1 MAKTGLGLF
10 TRNCTDINRNNTAM
24 RRLLFAAAIVATLN
38 IKAEIKPA
46 TILQSGMVVEYSKPL
61 TLWGTADPGEKFDIK
76 INNSRKA
83 RVVAD
88 QDGNWKVQLK
98 PLASGGPYEIR
109 IGDKTLKN
117 VLSGDVVLC
126 SGQSNMELYVYRV
139 DDMFHDLISTYQN
152 DNIRQFIAPKEMSFD
167 GPRQDLD
174 GGEWISTSPSRSRNF
189 SALGYFLAME
199 MNARTGRPV
208 GIINCSWGGTPI
220 ESWMSERSLSGFQR
234 QLAQLD
240 IDRDNGYRERVTAME
255 REKQGRWNAALWA
268 GDPGR
273 KEHWESGNTDISSW
287 QTIDLL
293 KERSWTTDGCNPIA
307 GSHWFAKKIN
317 VPAELASKP
326 AILRMGVIVD
336 SDSTYVNGEFVG
348 TVSYCYPPRIYKLRE
363 GLLKPGENTVTVR
376 LVSNGG
382 YGEFITEKPYKLVFE
397 GGEELSIEGN
407 WQYMP
412 GKAMPKAPGS
422 TFWCYS
428 PTVLY
433 NSMIS
438 PITNYGVG
446 NVVWYQGES
455 NVSTRNEYGRL
466 LERMVDLWRSDRK
479 DQTLPFYVVELANFL
494 PESDMEGRKAWA
506 EMREIQRKACDKIG
520 NCSIVDNYDLGEWN
534 DIHPLD
540 KKTLAM
546 RIVDKMN
553 IKVRK
558 KSKK

>member
-1 MAKTGLGLF
+1 
-10 TRNCTDINRNNTAM
+10 M

-307 GSHWFAKKIN
+307 GSHWFAK
-317 VPAELASKP
+317 
-326 AILRMGVIVD
+326 R
-336 SDSTYVNGEFVG
+336 
-348 TVSYCYPPRIYKLRE
+348 
-363 GLLKPGENTVTVR
+363 
-376 LVSNGG
+376 
-382 YGEFITEKPYKLVFE
+382 
-397 GGEELSIEGN
+397 
-407 WQYMP
+407 
-412 GKAMPKAPGS
+412 
-422 TFWCYS
+422 
-428 PTVLY
+428 
-433 NSMIS
+433 
-438 PITNYGVG
+438 
-446 NVVWYQGES
+446 
-455 NVSTRNEYGRL
+455 
-466 LERMVDLWRSDRK
+466 
-479 DQTLPFYVVELANFL
+479 
-494 PESDMEGRKAWA
+494 
-506 EMREIQRKACDKIG
+506 
-520 NCSIVDNYDLGEWN
+520 
-534 DIHPLD
+534 
-540 KKTLAM
+540 
-546 RIVDKMN
+546 
-553 IKVRK
+553 
-558 KSKK
+558 

>member
-1 MAKTGLGLF
+1 
-10 TRNCTDINRNNTAM
+10 M

>member
-83 RVVAD
+83 KVVAD

-98 PLASGGPYEIR
+98 PLAPGGPYEIR
-109 IGDKTLKN
+109 IGDKTIKN

-293 KERSWTTDGCNPIA
+293 KDRSWTTDGCNPIA

>member
-1 MAKTGLGLF
+1 
-10 TRNCTDINRNNTAM
+10 M

-83 RVVAD
+83 KVVAD

-98 PLASGGPYEIR
+98 PLAPGGPYEIR
-109 IGDKTLKN
+109 IGDKTIKN

-255 REKQGRWNAALWA
+255 REKQGRWNAALCA

-293 KERSWTTDGCNPIA
+293 KDRSWTTDGCNPIA

-397 GGEELSIEGN
+397 GGEELSLEGN
-407 WQYMP
+407 WQYMR